1 MKQSKFITIRGLTIT
16 GTGGQ
21 AISLMGGNNGNQE
34 IHIELNRIFGNG
46 SSSCNGGITIAR
58 GNPGTLIVNNLIYAN
73 GRNGITFEDADG
85 GPHYIIN
92 NTISGNQWNGIEVA
106 RNHILTIANNIVN
119 KNGIASGSTGGRFG
133 IKRESSSGPQPLGIK
148 LRNNLVCG
156 NTLGEINGPVLD
168 ATDTGNFTPQ
178 GSEGLGVSAFPGCEL
193 PANLFANLNGLDS
206 LPNTADDDFSLR
218 QNSLAIDIGMD
229 PRTLGFN
236 PAFNPIFEADFAVEG
251 VRPADGN
258 ADRVVSFDAGAF
270 EFPNTPPIAHAG
282 TNQTVFGG
290 QLVSLNGIQ
299 SSDPEGAPLAFQ
311 WTVVSQPDGSS
322 IVLSGI
328 NTASPTFTPLIIGQY
343 IARLVV
349 NDGQLSSAPSTVTVN
364 VVGSAPRANSVAVST
379 DEDTP
384 VNISLS
390 GSDIDSSSLTFTVVS
405 GPSHGLVSVNSG
417 AMSCV
422 TGTCTVEVSYTPA
435 ANFSGLD
442 SFIFTVS
449 DGQAT
454 SNTAVA
460 SITVRDVNDAPRVP
474 VIAVSTNED
483 TPVSI
488 TLRASDIDSTTV
500 TFSVVSG
507 PNHGSFGPVSLSSC
521 TRGANGDGTLGSNC
535 TATVIYTPAVNYNG
549 DDSFTYKAN
558 DSDRDSNLA
567 TVLITILPVNDAPL
581 AHGQTVVTNEDTPAT
596 IVLSASDIDSQSLT
610 FSIVTTPSKGTLAT
624 ISAPTCAANGT
635 GVTCNATAVYVP
647 ATDQSG
653 ADTFAFKVNDGNLD
667 SNVAVV
673 GILISPVNDGPVATD
688 DFYTTAK
695 DTVLSSAAPGL
706 LGNDNDGDNAQ
717 NTLTALLV
725 TGPTH
730 AENFTLNADGSF
742 VYAPDFNFVGTDSFT
757 YKASDGTADSNLATV
772 TIAVIQANNHL
783 IASNDFYK
791 TGKETLLNVPTR
803 GVLANDN
810 AIGTPASDLVATLIT
825 GPSHAVSFT
834 LNANGSFEYTPAPN
848 FIGADSFSYKASD
861 GSNESNI
868 AMATIAV
875 LSAGDVL
882 MPRWRRERVRIL

>member
-1 MKQSKFITIRGLTIT
+1 MD
-16 GTGGQ
+16 
-21 AISLMGGNNGNQE
+21 
-34 IHIELNRIFGNG
+34 
-46 SSSCNGGITIAR
+46 SSIPTR
-58 GNPGTLIVNNLIYAN
+58 
-73 GRNGITFEDADG
+73 
-85 GPHYIIN
+85 
-92 NTISGNQWNGIEVA
+92 W
-106 RNHILTIANNIVN
+106 
-119 KNGIASGSTGGRFG
+119 
-133 IKRESSSGPQPLGIK
+133 
-148 LRNNLVCG
+148 
-156 NTLGEINGPVLD
+156 
-168 ATDTGNFTPQ
+168 
-178 GSEGLGVSAFPGCEL
+178 
-193 PANLFANLNGLDS
+193 
-206 LPNTADDDFSLR
+206 
-218 QNSLAIDIGMD
+218 
-229 PRTLGFN
+229 
-236 PAFNPIFEADFAVEG
+236 
-251 VRPADGN
+251 
-258 ADRVVSFDAGAF
+258 
-270 EFPNTPPIAHAG
+270 
-282 TNQTVFGG
+282 
-290 QLVSLNGIQ
+290 
-299 SSDPEGAPLAFQ
+299 
-311 WTVVSQPDGSS
+311 SS
-322 IVLSGI
+322 IVLSGA

-364 VVGSAPRANSVAVST
+364 AVGSAPRANSVTVST

-384 VNISLS
+384 INISLS

-405 GPSHGLVSVNSG
+405 GPSHGLVSANSG
-417 AMSCV
+417 TMSCV
-422 TGTCTVEVSYTPA
+422 TGTCTVDVSYTPA

-460 SITVRDVNDAPRVP
+460 SITVRGVNDAPRVP

-483 TPVSI
+483 TPVI
-488 TLRASDIDSTTV
+488 LTLRASDIDSTTV

-507 PNHGSFGPVSLSSC
+507 PNHGSLGSVSLSSC
-521 TRGANGDGTLGSNC
+521 TTAPYTDGTLGSSC
-535 TATVIYTPAVNYNG
+535 TATVTYTPAVNYNG
-549 DDSFTYKAN
+549 DDSFIYKAN
-558 DSDRDSNLA
+558 DGDRDSNPA
-567 TVLITILPVNDAPL
+567 TALITILPVNDAPL

-596 IVLSASDIDSQSLT
+596 IVLNATDIDSQSLI
-610 FSIVTTPSKGTLAT
+610 FSIVTNPSKGTLAA
-624 ISAPTCAANGT
+624 ISAPTCVANGT

-647 ATDQSG
+647 TTDQSG

-742 VYAPDFNFVGTDSFT
+742 VYVPDFNFVGTDSFT

-772 TIAVIQANNHL
+772 TIAVVPVNNNP

-791 TGKETLLNVPTR
+791 TEEDTFLNASAR

-810 AIGTPASDLVATLIT
+810 DTDTPASDLVATLIT

-834 LNANGSFEYTPAPN
+834 LNADGSFEYVPVPG

-861 GSNESNI
+861 GSNESNT
-868 AMATIAV
+868 AMTTIAV

-882 MPRWRRERVRIL
+882 MAENDNENVGEDSAFSKPSPGVLGNDSGAPASSAIAMLVSGPSHALFFTLNVDGSFSYTYLGLQRHR